1 MLLLRSSAS
10 FLVRS
15 SSSSSTPASAALNA
29 ARRRGG
35 AASARSLSSSSYKGR
50 SLAASIDLGGGAV
63 TKLDKAV
70 DVFGEKV
77 PKKAWD
83 YVAHHPR

>member
-1 MLLLRSSAS
+1 M
-10 FLVRS
+10 
-15 SSSSSTPASAALNA
+15 
-29 ARRRGG
+29 
-35 AASARSLSSSSYKGR
+35 
-50 SLAASIDLGGGAV
+50 AASIDLGGGAV